1 MNLPITLIS
10 IYAVAVP
17 PLLVAVNL
25 YLPASSSLTGLSVKE
40 CLLSENTC
48 LADDERVSRS
58 LSESGSNSHV
68 MLSGVMVGNPVIINV
83 ILKHLPHRATDG
95 LGVVAET
102 EGGTGKR

>member
-1 MNLPITLIS
+1 MNLPNTLIS

-48 LADDERVSRS
+48 LSDDERVSRS
-58 LSESGSNSHV
+58 LSESGRNSHV

-83 ILKHLPHRATDG
+83 SLKRLPHRATDG
-95 LGVVAET
+95 LDVVAET
-102 EGGTGKR
+102 KGGTGKR